1 MHVTSSCRRN
11 PTWHRVRGGGG
22 INCIPPYGAHANIGS
37 LPTVLQVAVNP
48 MIFLQRT
55 ARVFIVAWLLIALP
69 VLAANK
75 PEDSRG
81 LKPITLSIPGETQ
94 PVALYGESH
103 ALVIGASD
111 YNNGWPKLPGVKSD
125 VEAVAQ
131 VLEKHG
137 FDVIKV
143 VNPTGEKL
151 DRAIKHFVSLHGQK
165 KDSRLLIYFA
175 GHGYTLKPDAE
186 RQLGYLVPV
195 DAPLSERDSSG
206 FIESALSMEA
216 MEGYAKQIRSKHALF
231 VFDACFSG
239 AFFKMRTAPEA
250 IALKTTQPVRQ
261 FITSGGADQ
270 PVPDISIFR
279 KEFVAALEGA
289 ADLNHDGYVT
299 GSELGSYL
307 EDKVTNYSHQT
318 QTPQYG
324 KIQDRNLDKGDFVFA
339 LDTPPRLV
347 TPVVQPM
354 PQGPDAPKLGS
365 LALDDIQ
372 AEGKRR
378 ADWSAWQERM
388 RADYAKV
395 AAMTDSPDL
404 KTQAWERFLA
414 AYPQANPYNSEADT
428 LRAHARQWSEEAKR
442 QVQGLADGAERAQPA
457 HKLKRAHKG
466 ARASFEPEM
475 VAIPGKDFEMGK
487 YEVTQAQWRA
497 VMGSNPSFFKD
508 CGDNCPVETVTWDN
522 VQQYL
527 TKLNLMSG
535 KQYRSPTESE
545 WKYACDGGEN
555 HSYCGGDDLD
565 GLGWFGD
572 NSGEKTHPVG
582 QKRPNG
588 YGLYDM
594 SGNVWEWMQD
604 CVDDKCSERVPRG
617 GSWNNSLGIT
627 RDASGHWYSA
637 ARVVAYVGFRV
648 VRSPRTN

>member
-206 FIESALSMEA
+206 FIESAGHHSRANARNAVVVENASRKIETKREESRISTEFALRVGFVERGGD
-216 MEGYAKQIRSKHALF
+216 EGRHVRVGIVRVGGEIR
-231 VFDACFSG
+231 
-239 AFFKMRTAPEA
+239 
-250 IALKTTQPVRQ
+250 
-261 FITSGGADQ
+261 
-270 PVPDISIFR
+270 
-279 KEFVAALEGA
+279 
-289 ADLNHDGYVT
+289 HDG
-299 GSELGSYL
+299 
-307 EDKVTNYSHQT
+307 
-318 QTPQYG
+318 
-324 KIQDRNLDKGDFVFA
+324 
-339 LDTPPRLV
+339 
-347 TPVVQPM
+347 
-354 PQGPDAPKLGS
+354 
-365 LALDDIQ
+365 
-372 AEGKRR
+372 
-378 ADWSAWQERM
+378 
-388 RADYAKV
+388 
-395 AAMTDSPDL
+395 
-404 KTQAWERFLA
+404 
-414 AYPQANPYNSEADT
+414 
-428 LRAHARQWSEEAKR
+428 
-442 QVQGLADGAERAQPA
+442 
-457 HKLKRAHKG
+457 
-466 ARASFEPEM
+466 
-475 VAIPGKDFEMGK
+475 
-487 YEVTQAQWRA
+487 
-497 VMGSNPSFFKD
+497 
-508 CGDNCPVETVTWDN
+508 
-522 VQQYL
+522 
-527 TKLNLMSG
+527 
-535 KQYRSPTESE
+535 
-545 WKYACDGGEN
+545 
-555 HSYCGGDDLD
+555 
-565 GLGWFGD
+565 
-572 NSGEKTHPVG
+572 
-582 QKRPNG
+582 
-588 YGLYDM
+588 
-594 SGNVWEWMQD
+594 
-604 CVDDKCSERVPRG
+604 
-617 GSWNNSLGIT
+617 
-627 RDASGHWYSA
+627 
-637 ARVVAYVGFRV
+637 
-648 VRSPRTN
+648 